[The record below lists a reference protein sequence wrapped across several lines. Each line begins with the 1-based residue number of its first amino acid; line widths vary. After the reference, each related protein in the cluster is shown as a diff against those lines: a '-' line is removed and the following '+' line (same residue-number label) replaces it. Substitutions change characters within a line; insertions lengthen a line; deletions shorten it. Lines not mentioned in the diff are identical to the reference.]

1 MLRNCPRQKELKRR
15 PGGGKLGYDTISSF
29 LNLNK
34 YCSFR
39 LLYSWKVLASL
50 KAWFKLWL
58 SRFRWNVTVSRRVRG
73 GGGRGALF
81 FRLNGLCRWTG
92 YRFSGSLSDVC
103 NRSFCV
109 IPFKTARVFT
119 IKPLAN
125 RMSCLDRMPFETST
139 NVGNERST
147 FVETTIFFCP
157 KKIWSM
163 MLVEKAKTKR
173 IKDHKIISLTLKQGS
188 EMNNLFISSIL
199 FFPGISQTNSMTNS
213 PSFASFIVSVSVTL
227 HHLISA
233 VNLFRSFSFALFFF
247 LGFSSCCKL
256 YRLSFAWNCG
266 WQDHSLLWR
275 ANFLEK
281 GNIYSSKSSR

>member
-1 MLRNCPRQKELKRR
+1 MLRNCPRRKPELKCR
-15 PGGGKLGYDTISSF
+15 PGGGKRGYDTISSF

-39 LLYSWKVLASL
+39 IPYSWKVLASL

-73 GGGRGALF
+73 GGGRGALL

-119 IKPLAN
+119 IKLLEN
-125 RMSCLDRMPFETST
+125 RMSFLDRMPFETSA
-139 NVGNERST
+139 NVGDERST

-157 KKIWSM
+157 KKNLIHDVSWKSQN
-163 MLVEKAKTKR
+163 EKN
-173 IKDHKIISLTLKQGS
+173 QGS
-188 EMNNLFISSIL
+188 
-199 FFPGISQTNSMTNS
+199 
-213 PSFASFIVSVSVTL
+213 
-227 HHLISA
+227 
-233 VNLFRSFSFALFFF
+233 
-247 LGFSSCCKL
+247 
-256 YRLSFAWNCG
+256 
-266 WQDHSLLWR
+266 
-275 ANFLEK
+275 
-281 GNIYSSKSSR
+281 